1 MNALLSISHASIRL
15 LTIMP
20 FAVPHDSEASEA
32 YLSDATGRIIT
43 PKIKPS
49 PVAKENTPERRRQC
63 ERQLA
68 AKRISGLKG
77 VALER
82 EELLQQLEQEKRMV
96 GPGLG
101 PAGCIF
107 ITEPRR
113 RGFYDDEDF
122 DELVECD
129 KLDYDSEREIGSPF
143 WG

>member
-1 MNALLSISHASIRL
+1 MNALLSISHASVRL
-15 LTIMP
+15 LTMMP

-32 YLSDATGRIIT
+32 YLSDATGRITT

-49 PVAKENTPERRRQC
+49 PVAKENTPEWTRQR

-68 AKRISGLKG
+68 AKRIPGLKG

-107 ITEPRR
+107 ITDSRR

-122 DELVECD
+122 DEVVECD
-129 KLDYDSEREIGSPF
+129 KLDYDS
-143 WG
+143 